1 MGMRGGQ
8 PQPQQIGPK
17 REVKWLVA
25 AESDAPLKI
34 VATSQKGGTVVKELA
49 VR

>member
-8 PQPQQIGPK
+8 PQPQQTGPK

-25 AESDAPLKI
+25 VQGDAPLKI
-34 VATSQKGGTVVKELA
+34 VATSQKGGTVVRELA